1 MVLIWFKMPEGIV
14 RNVLIYLVTRI
25 TTFSLSRM
33 ITPRSYLAEYVGT
46 FFFILAIFASGGN
59 PLIIG
64 GALALA
70 IFLIADCSGG
80 HVNPAVSL
88 AMYMN
93 GTLKGSDLA
102 LYVLAQLLGG
112 ASAFYAYRLTK
123 RY

>member
-1 MVLIWFKMPEGIV
+1 M
-14 RNVLIYLVTRI
+14 NI
-25 TTFSLSRM
+25 TSLS
-33 ITPRSYLAEYVGT
+33 YVAEYVGT

-70 IFLIADCSGG
+70 IFLIADRSGG

-93 GTLKGSDLA
+93 GALKGSDLA
-102 LYVLAQLLGG
+102 MYVLAQLLGG
-112 ASAFYAYRLTK
+112 ASAFYAYRMTK
-123 RY
+123 GY